1 MLEEH
6 TSCRTS
12 CVPRYSCSATPVL
25 PGLVWMIP
33 CLGRALDIVFPLSSA
48 TLLQSLHGEETL
60 KICAV
65 VSCTVFENYTESS
78 VTCHC
83 AAVTHRFKIE
93 FS

>member
-6 TSCRTS
+6 TSCRAT
-12 CVPRYSCSATPVL
+12 CAPRYSCSATPGL
-25 PGLVWMIP
+25 PSLVWMIP
-33 CLGRALDIVFPLSSA
+33 CLGRALDIVFPLPSA
-48 TLLQSLHGEETL
+48 TLLQSLYLEETL

-65 VSCTVFENYTESS
+65 VLYTVFENYTESP

-83 AAVTHRFKIE
+83 VAVTHRFKIE